1 MTQVEEL
8 IERLRSRSAIA
19 PWRPASDAKAI
30 AEAADAL
37 ASLQDRVARLERG
50 LTTIFHGDEPRPIGE
65 RYADDGSPSKHDKCT
80 HDRYMWE
87 DCTSCVAEFAS
98 AVLRGEEAAALQT
111 KAQEISE

>member
-19 PWRPASDAKAI
+19 PWRPASDAKVI

-37 ASLQDRVARLERG
+37 ASLQDRVARLED
-50 LTTIFHGDEPRPIGE
+50 LLEPFANM
-65 RYADDGSPSKHDKCT
+65 ADANMHDPLAK
-80 HDRYMWE
+80 W
-87 DCTSCVAEFAS
+87 
-98 AVLRGEEAAALQT
+98 LRVGHIQDAAAVLQT